1 MGCSNF
7 KNLKFETLCVHG
19 THYKDPLAGAVSFP
33 IYQTSTFSF
42 KKAKDLADAFEG
54 KKEAYIYTRLG
65 NPTIS
70 VLEEKMACLEGGE
83 AALVTASG
91 MSAISTLVFTLVKSG
106 ENLICQD
113 TIYGGTYA
121 LFKNLM
127 PRLGIEIRFVKA
139 TNLDSLK
146 KAINNK
152 TKLIFIETPA
162 NPTLEVIDIKEIA
175 KIARKNNIHLCVD
188 NTFATPYLQR
198 PLELGAHSVVHSATK
213 YISGHG
219 DAIGG
224 ILIGS
229 KEFIKEAK
237 NVLKDIG
244 ATISPFVAWLLIR
257 GLKTLAVRMERH
269 CFNALKVAQFL
280 ENHPKVSKVY
290 YPGLPSHPQ
299 HDLACKQMRNFGGM
313 VSFELKGGK
322 EAGEIL
328 QNSVKLL
335 TLAVSLGDVDSLIE
349 HPASTTH
356 HSYSPEELKK
366 FGIPEGLV
374 RISVGIENFEDII
387 DDLAQALDKV

>member
-127 PRLGIEIRFVKA
+127 PRLGIETRFVKA
-139 TNLDSLK
+139 TNLDFLK
-146 KAINNK
+146 KAIDNK

-269 CFNALKVAQFL
+269 CFNALKVARFL

-299 HDLACKQMRNFGGM
+299 YDLARKQMRNFGGM

-387 DDLAQALDKV
+387 DDLAQALEKV

>member
-146 KAINNK
+146 KAIDNK

-299 HDLACKQMRNFGGM
+299 YDLACKQMRNFGGM